1 MLKVHFVAG
10 TRAGRIIWLLEELG
24 LGYEVNIMPFTKE
37 GLKSPEHRS
46 RHALGRVPVLED
58 DDISIFESGAII
70 DYVLERHKNGGLK
83 PSSDSPEF
91 PYYLQ
96 WFHYCE
102 GMVMPPMNQIVVQ
115 TILLPADRRDEAVLN
130 QAKKLLSKALAPV
143 NDALAGKDYLI
154 GDFSAAD
161 LMLGHSCFM
170 ANRLGCVTDDMQNI
184 KDYVARID
192 ARPAFKKAITM
203 GE

>member
-1 MLKVHFVAG
+1 
-10 TRAGRIIWLLEELG
+10 
-24 LGYEVNIMPFTKE
+24 
-37 GLKSPEHRS
+37 
-46 RHALGRVPVLED
+46 
-58 DDISIFESGAII
+58 
-70 DYVLERHKNGGLK
+70 
-83 PSSDSPEF
+83 
-91 PYYLQ
+91 
-96 WFHYCE
+96 
-102 GMVMPPMNQIVVQ
+102 
-115 TILLPADRRDEAVLN
+115 
-130 QAKKLLSKALAPV
+130 V

>member
-115 TILLPADRRDEAVLN
+115 TILLPPDRRDETVLN

>member
-1 MLKVHFVAG
+1 MWCIRNYVCVCCYIPDFTLRLFFSFSFFFQAEDGIRDLV
-10 TRAGRIIWLLEELG
+10 RSRG
-24 LGYEVNIMPFTKE
+24 LGMCI
-37 GLKSPEHRS
+37 R
-46 RHALGRVPVLED
+46 
-58 DDISIFESGAII
+58 
-70 DYVLERHKNGGLK
+70 
-83 PSSDSPEF
+83 DS
-91 PYYLQ
+91 
-96 WFHYCE
+96 HYCE

-192 ARPAFKKAITM
+192 SRPAFKKAITM